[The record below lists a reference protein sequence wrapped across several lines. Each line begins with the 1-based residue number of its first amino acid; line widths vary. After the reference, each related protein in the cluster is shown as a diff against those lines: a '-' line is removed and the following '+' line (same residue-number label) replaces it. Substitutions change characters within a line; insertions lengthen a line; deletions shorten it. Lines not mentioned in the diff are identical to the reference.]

1 MSKPV
6 HGDPIKDKYALQ
18 LAQLLETVDDS
29 FCKNLDLKTL
39 KAFTKVTKKT
49 VALLEDAIVTKIQ
62 QSIGG
67 VRGALKA
74 SSLGHIDLT
83 DL

>member
-6 HGDPIKDKYALQ
+6 HGDPIKDKRALQ
-18 LAQLLETVDDS
+18 IAQVLESVDDS

-39 KAFTKVTKKT
+39 KAFAKVTKKT

-67 VRGALKA
+67 MRGALRA
-74 SSLGHIDLT
+74 SSGHVDLT